1 MTEKT
6 VLDFFRNDVAR
17 PRKEHLVHASPEG
30 SRVLGTEVFLS
41 KTVRLSRALA
51 GLGVS
56 RGDRVILL
64 SENRPEWAIADLAI
78 LGAGAVNVPIYP
90 TLQPAQIAYQVN
102 DSAAN
107 VAIVD
112 SALQLKKF
120 HEIQKECPSLKHL
133 VLMDFTGS
141 EKALGFD
148 QLLEG
153 APASSEEQFWDAA
166 SRVDPKE
173 LMTIIYTSGTTG
185 EPKGV
190 MLSHENIAQNIIHS
204 VPKVAFSEEDVALE
218 FLPLCHSF
226 ERTLGYG
233 YMYVKIKRIFCAVA
247 YVAELLPKLQPTF
260 FAGVPR
266 LYEKIFAKI
275 QEKVASAPPLKQSL
289 FNWAVSTGKE
299 MSAASLAHKDP
310 GIGTRLQYWIA
321 DLLVLSE
328 VRKAFGGKV
337 RYCASGGAP
346 LPLFANEFFHAIGV
360 PILEGYGLSE
370 TSPIISLNFPGAIR
384 LGTVGKVL
392 ENLEVKIADDG
403 EIIVRG
409 PSIMSGYWKKPEAT
423 KEVFDKEGF
432 FHTGDIG
439 KFDADGFLAITDR
452 KKDLI
457 ITAGGKN
464 VAPAPIESEL
474 KRMTLI
480 DNAVVIGDRRP
491 FLVALFSPN
500 PDEMK
505 RFAAQHGLPGDDPAA
520 LTTHPKV
527 LEALQKHVDS
537 VNKNLARF
545 EQVKK
550 FSILPEQLTM
560 ERGHLTPTLK
570 VKRRVAEKEFARLIE
585 LMYSGG
591 GGGE

>member
-1 MTEKT
+1 MSDKT
-6 VLDFFRNDVAR
+6 VLDSFRNDVAL
-17 PRKEHLVHASPEG
+17 PRSEHLVQATPEG
-30 SRVLGTEVFLS
+30 SRALGTEIVLS
-41 KTVRLSRALA
+41 QTVRFSRALA

-64 SENRPEWAIADLAI
+64 SENRPEWCIADLAI
-78 LGAGAVNVPIYP
+78 LGAGAVNVPVYP

-102 DSAAN
+102 DSGAQ
-107 VAIVD
+107 VAIID
-112 SALQLKKF
+112 SPFQLNKF
-120 HEIQKECPSLKHL
+120 LEIQKECKTLKHL
-133 VLMDFTGS
+133 VLLDKANGA
-141 EKALGFD
+141 KALTFEE
-148 QLLEG
+148 LLDG
-153 APASSEEQFWDAA
+153 APASSESLYWDAA
-166 SRVDPKE
+166 KKVDPKE

-190 MLSHENIAQNIIHS
+190 MLSHGNIHQNVVHS
-204 VPKVAFSEEDVALE
+204 IPKVSFTTEDVALE

-233 YMYVKIKRIFCAVA
+233 YMAARVKRIFCSVA
-247 YVAELLPKLQPTF
+247 HVAELLPKLSPTF

-266 LYEKIFAKI
+266 LYEKIYAKI
-275 QEKVASAPPLKQSL
+275 HEKVASAPPIKQKL
-289 FNWAVSTGKE
+289 FRWAVETGKQA
-299 MSAASLAHKDP
+299 SAKSLSHQDP
-310 GIGTRLQYWIA
+310 GVALKLQHWLA
-321 DLLVLSE
+321 DFLVLSE
-328 VRKAFGGKV
+328 VRKAFGGKI

-346 LPLFANEFFHAIGV
+346 LPFFANEFFHSIGI

-384 LGTVGKVL
+384 LGTVGRVL
-392 ENLEVKIADDG
+392 ENLEVRIAEDG

-439 KFDADGFLAITDR
+439 KFDEDGFLAITDR

-491 FLVALFSPN
+491 YLVAIFSPN
-500 PDEMK
+500 LEELT
-505 RFAAQHGLPGDDPAA
+505 RFAKEHALGSTDPTT

-527 LEALQKHVDS
+527 LDVLQKHVDA

-545 EQVKK
+545 EQIKR
-550 FSILPEQLTM
+550 FSVLPEPLTM

-585 LMYSGG
+585 LMYSAGP
-591 GGGE
+591 GE